1 MEKRTSFD
9 RFHMNA
15 WPEPEQLK
23 PYFIAPKGQEWFY
36 DQGSDGALLT
46 IYGLNGTENLTPYK
60 ERIDVHLSM
69 VGNPDLGVLLIYQKF
84 EGGFREAYSS
94 KGDMS
99 RTNEWVRT
107 LHSDA
112 MPVSLFIPFAEA
124 WKAVKEF
131 MEAFLVEVEHQG
143 DKKAEEQQE
152 SEFGHIKGADNISC
166 IHFTFLSWNIR
177 QRRKPGRMGTGGHR

>member
-131 MEAFLVEVEHQG
+131 METDGELPKSIAWIANRDLPSNSFPAPHEIVLPGEKPPRWLSEEEAAAAIALGQG
-143 DKKAEEQQE
+143 KV
-152 SEFGHIKGADNISC
+152 
-166 IHFTFLSWNIR
+166 
-177 QRRKPGRMGTGGHR
+177 